1 LNAIE
6 LLDSLVFVEWRSFVL
21 LVQLKSKPEMK
32 LWNGMARTPM
42 REMMR
47 GLPVGALVAFAKRW
61 QRWSETNVLL

>member
-1 LNAIE
+1 
-6 LLDSLVFVEWRSFVL
+6 
-21 LVQLKSKPEMK
+21 MK

-47 GLPVGALVAFAKRW
+47 GLPVGAIVAFAKRW